1 VQFNRKPELYRSG
14 GFMMN
19 RILSVEEQI
28 QKLETAERLANEASK
43 SPDIDRRLGA
53 FLIYAGIMDFMT
65 IQAAR
70 LMEQI
75 ILKGQLAEG
84 KKPTFQPRPDTYFYD
99 HRIRTG
105 FILKGIRKL
114 LPFTSPEPSQA
125 GEAKRINDLA
135 KRMIDDGFKFLNY
148 RNPIIHD
155 IGNPTKTFEDVIAL
169 CDQAN
174 AAFHK
179 FREAHT
185 AFLKAAGPY
194 RFGEKE
200 LEYFYGKGDQ

>member
-1 VQFNRKPELYRSG
+1 
-14 GFMMN
+14 
-19 RILSVEEQI
+19 
-28 QKLETAERLANEASK
+28 
-43 SPDIDRRLGA
+43 
-53 FLIYAGIMDFMT
+53 
-65 IQAAR
+65 
-70 LMEQI
+70 MEQI

-84 KKPTFQPRPDTYFYD
+84 KKPTFQPKPDTYFYD
-99 HRIRTG
+99 HRIRTRL
-105 FILKGIRKL
+105 ILKGIRKL

-125 GEAKRINDLA
+125 SEAKRINELA
-135 KRMIDDGFKFLNY
+135 NRMIDDGFKFLDC
-148 RNPIIHD
+148 RNPIIHH

-185 AFLKAAGPY
+185 AFFEAAGPY

-200 LEYFYGKGDQ
+200 LKYFYQNEEQK